1 MEIAVTFDKAQI
13 PDGQAM
19 ALSLSP
25 RPAREADLRG
35 RSSEVERQLPKLNVA
50 GSNPV
55 SRSTFPLHD
64 PERGSVR
71 GSPPDQLCL
80 GVVQPGLDV
89 AKSSGTLD
97 RLATP
102 TPRRSSASAKWP
114 RGYAGRSSELATR
127 WRRTSMDSSAG
138 GGEGT
143 ELETSLRV
151 TSDSFLTRV
160 ERLHALE
167 EQKRELPADEIVAM
181 ADEVES
187 LAREILDWAVKQA
200 ELARTVASTE
210 PGTSRPIAIIPP
222 RQLSIVLGEWRAS
235 ERVLDGQEPGTAA
248 WESARADVER
258 LREEYARAYRARM
271 TRQGD

>member
-1 MEIAVTFDKAQI
+1 
-13 PDGQAM
+13 
-19 ALSLSP
+19 
-25 RPAREADLRG
+25 
-35 RSSEVERQLPKLNVA
+35 
-50 GSNPV
+50 
-55 SRSTFPLHD
+55 
-64 PERGSVR
+64 
-71 GSPPDQLCL
+71 
-80 GVVQPGLDV
+80 
-89 AKSSGTLD
+89 
-97 RLATP
+97 
-102 TPRRSSASAKWP
+102 
-114 RGYAGRSSELATR
+114 
-127 WRRTSMDSSAG
+127 MDSSAG

-167 EQKRELPADEIVAM
+167 EQKRELPAAEMVAM

-187 LAREILDWAVKQA
+187 LSREILDWAVKQA

-222 RQLSIVLGEWRAS
+222 RQLAIVLDEWRAS
-235 ERVLDGQEPGTAA
+235 ERVLNGEAPGTAA

-271 TRQGD
+271 TPQGD

>member
-1 MEIAVTFDKAQI
+1 ME
-13 PDGQAM
+13 
-19 ALSLSP
+19 
-25 RPAREADLRG
+25 
-35 RSSEVERQLPKLNVA
+35 
-50 GSNPV
+50 
-55 SRSTFPLHD
+55 
-64 PERGSVR
+64 
-71 GSPPDQLCL
+71 
-80 GVVQPGLDV
+80 
-89 AKSSGTLD
+89 
-97 RLATP
+97 
-102 TPRRSSASAKWP
+102 
-114 RGYAGRSSELATR
+114 
-127 WRRTSMDSSAG
+127 SSAG

-187 LAREILDWAVKQA
+187 LSREILDWAAKQA

-235 ERVLDGQEPGTAA
+235 ERVLSVQEPGTAA

-271 TRQGD
+271 NPQGD

>member
-1 MEIAVTFDKAQI
+1 
-13 PDGQAM
+13 
-19 ALSLSP
+19 
-25 RPAREADLRG
+25 
-35 RSSEVERQLPKLNVA
+35 
-50 GSNPV
+50 
-55 SRSTFPLHD
+55 
-64 PERGSVR
+64 
-71 GSPPDQLCL
+71 
-80 GVVQPGLDV
+80 
-89 AKSSGTLD
+89 
-97 RLATP
+97 
-102 TPRRSSASAKWP
+102 
-114 RGYAGRSSELATR
+114 
-127 WRRTSMDSSAG
+127 MDSSTA

-187 LAREILDWAVKQA
+187 LSREILDWAVKQA

-258 LREEYARAYRARM
+258 LREEYARAYRAR
-271 TRQGD
+271 TIREGD